1 MIYRVAAGRY
11 FRPEGGDMSD
21 RPRLELRTGPQ
32 RVFAHVLASSLAV
45 SVANFTVW
53 FAVTFWVYLET
64 RSVFATGVIAGV
76 FLVATAGTGTWFGS
90 LVDRYR
96 KHAVIQASAIA
107 SLVFYAMALA
117 LYLLLP
123 EAVWRDPA
131 SPLLWVFVVV
141 LMLGVI
147 AGNIR
152 GIALPTLVTLLVPEH
167 LRDRANGL
175 VGTTTGVSFLV
186 TSVISGLLVAFD
198 GMRSTILLAMVVSAA
213 SFLHLAGV
221 RIEERRVVTT
231 GDGAD
236 GGPRG
241 GFKGTPQ
248 GGGGGPRVLPP
259 VPFARFKKFIRR

>member
-1 MIYRVAAGRY
+1 
-11 FRPEGGDMSD
+11 MSD
-21 RPRLELRTGPQ
+21 RPRLELRAGPQ

-53 FAVTFWVYLET
+53 FAVTFWIYLET

-76 FLVATAGTGTWFGS
+76 FLVATAATGTWFGS
-90 LVDRYR
+90 LVDRHR

-123 EAVWRDPA
+123 EAVWRDAA
-131 SPLLWVFVVV
+131 SPLLWVFVVA

-147 AGNIR
+147 AGNTRRIP
-152 GIALPTLVTLLVPEH
+152 LPTLVTLLMPEH

-198 GMRSTILLAMVVSAA
+198 GMRSVLVLALAVMAG
-213 SFLHLAGV
+213 SFLHVSRLTV
-221 RIEERRVVTT
+221 PEPVV
-231 GDGAD
+231 
-236 GGPRG
+236 
-241 GFKGTPQ
+241 
-248 GGGGGPRVLPP
+248 VSLN
-259 VPFARFKKFIRR
+259 